1 MKPDLRVFVAVN
13 EVSLRSAGAAV
24 GTINKTVQTNGSF
37 SLVLAGGN
45 TPRILYRLL
54 STNFRG
60 HIP

>member
-1 MKPDLRVFVAVN
+1 MKPDLRVFVDVN
-13 EVSLRSAGAAV
+13 ELSLRAAEVVV
-24 GTINKTVQTNGSF
+24 GTINETVQTNGSF